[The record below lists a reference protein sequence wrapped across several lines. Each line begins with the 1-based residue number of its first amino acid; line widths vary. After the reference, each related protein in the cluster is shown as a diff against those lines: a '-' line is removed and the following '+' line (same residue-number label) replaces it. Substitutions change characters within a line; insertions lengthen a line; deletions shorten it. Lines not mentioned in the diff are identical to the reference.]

1 MQMGPPLLID
11 QAQHHL
17 ALHLA
22 HDVGAELLLAVVEVV
37 AAGLADQLRQI
48 GVRRGR
54 LQALGIHA
62 AGPQAGQLGPQGGTV
77 PLLGMLRRAVGA
89 DGAAHRGVEVLQRLG
104 PQVGAVEDLGPA
116 PVDDLALLV
125 HHLVVL
131 EDVLAG
137 LGVALLDGVLGPLDG
152 LGDHAGLDGHVLG
165 QGLVHHPVH
174 GAGGEAAHQLVL
186 QRQVE
191 AALAGVAL
199 APGAAPQLVVDAAAL
214 VALGAEHVQPAQ
226 LQHLLAL
233 GVGGGLVL
241 GGELGEALRP
251 LGVGLLKA
259 LGPQVAP
266 GQALGVAA
274 QQDVDA
280 PPGHVGGHR
289 HRAQP
294 ACLGDDLG
302 LAVVLLGVEHLM
314 GYALLVEQA
323 RQLLGLLHRHGSHQ
337 HRLAPPAALA
347 DVVGAGLELGVL
359 GLVDE
364 VGPVVAD
371 HRPVGGH
378 AHHVQV
384 VGGGELA
391 GLGLGRAGHAGQA
404 VVHPVVVLQ
413 GDGGQ
418 RLVLLLDGHPLLG
431 LHGLVQPVGP
441 APPLQHPAG
450 ELVDDLHLAAVHDV
464 VAVSPVQLLGPQ
476 RGLQLVHQVL
486 GDQVVEVV
494 DAEHPLDRVDAVLQR
509 RHRALLLV
517 DLVVDV
523 ALQAPGDGREAD
535 VELGRVGHLAADDQR
550 GAGLVDEDRVDL
562 VHDAVVVAPLDLLG
576 PGHGHVVAQVV
587 ETELVVGAVGDVA
600 GVLGPLELG
609 AAVAGHDQPDA
620 QAEPL
625 VELAHP
631 FGVAS
636 GQVVV
641 DGDHVD
647 ALAGQAGEVDG
658 QGGGE
663 GLALAGAHLG
673 HRAPV
678 QRRAAH

>member
-1 MQMGPPLLID
+1 MPS
-11 QAQHHL
+11 
-17 ALHLA
+17 
-22 HDVGAELLLAVVEVV
+22 
-37 AAGLADQLRQI
+37 AAR
-48 GVRRGR
+48 
-54 LQALGIHA
+54 
-62 AGPQAGQLGPQGGTV
+62 V
-77 PLLGMLRRAVGA
+77 PLLGMLRRAVRA

-104 PQVGAVEDLGPA
+104 AQVGAVEDLGPA

-131 EDVLAG
+131 EHVLAG
-137 LGVALLDGVLGPLDG
+137 LSVALLDGVLGPLDG
-152 LGDHAGLDGHVLG
+152 LGDHAGLDGHILG

-199 APGAAPQLVVDAAAL
+199 AAGAAPQLVVDAAAL
-214 VALGAEHVQPAQ
+214 VALGAEHVQPAEVE
-226 LQHLLAL
+226 HRLAL
-233 GVGGGLVL
+233 GVGGGPVL
-241 GGELGEALRP
+241 GGELGQP
-251 LGVGLLKA
+251 LGALGGGVVEA
-259 LGPQVAP
+259 LGPQVAA
-266 GQALGVAA
+266 GQALGISA

-280 PPGHVGGHR
+280 PASHVGGHR
-289 HRAQP
+289 HRGEP
-294 ACLGDDLG
+294 ARLGDDLG
-302 LAVVLLGVEHLM
+302 LAVVLLGVEHLV

-323 RQLLGLLHRHGSHQ
+323 RQLLGLLDRHGADQ
-337 HRLAPPAALA
+337 HRLAPPAALG

-391 GLGLGRAGHAGQA
+391 GLGLGGAGHAGQA

-431 LHGLVQPVGP
+431 LDGLVQPVGP

-450 ELVDDLHLAAVHDV
+450 ELVDDLHLAALHDV
-464 VAVSPVQLLGPQ
+464 VAVAAVQLLGPQ
-476 RGLQLVHQVL
+476 RGLELVHQVL
-486 GDQVVEVV
+486 GHHVVEVV
-494 DAEHPLDRVDAVLQR
+494 DAEHPLDRVDAVLEGGD
-509 RHRALLLV
+509 RALLLV
-517 DLVVDV
+517 HLVVDV
-523 ALQAPGDGREAD
+523 APQAPGDAREAD
-535 VELGRVGHLAADDQR
+535 VELGRVSHLAADDQR

-587 ETELVVGAVGDVA
+587 EASSLLV
-600 GVLGPLELG
+600 P
-609 AAVAGHDQPDA
+609 
-620 QAEPL
+620 
-625 VELAHP
+625 
-631 FGVAS
+631 
-636 GQVVV
+636 
-641 DGDHVD
+641 
-647 ALAGQAGEVDG
+647 
-658 QGGGE
+658 
-663 GLALAGAHLG
+663 
-673 HRAPV
+673 
-678 QRRAAH
+678 